1 MVPITCELLISH
13 KSTNLR
19 KKMELG
25 ADFEIKVFGDKG
37 NAEYLRLV
45 KKFENIEINIQLLKL
60 MAKN

>member
-1 MVPITCELLISH
+1 
-13 KSTNLR
+13 
-19 KKMELG
+19 MELG